1 MPRCPVLSELCLQL
15 SFFSLPLISLFAVK
29 SQALTEVRDVIHIT
43 STKITNYSS
52 QLDSKAALSSLLLL
66 LRDPEA
72 SRGKLFSWERFFF
85 QAIAE
90 GAELEKDRLESLNLI
105 W

>member
-1 MPRCPVLSELCLQL
+1 MDHLPVTPSASVSCRLGSELCLQL
-15 SFFSLPLISLFAVK
+15 TFFTFPLISLFAEK
-29 SQALTEVRDVIHIT
+29 SKALTEVRDVIHIT

-72 SRGKLFSWERFFF
+72 SRVKLFCSERFFF
-85 QAIAE
+85 
-90 GAELEKDRLESLNLI
+90 
-105 W
+105 